1 MLTAIFG
8 FIKAV
13 VVKAAVW
20 AVETVRGFIVDTVMG
35 NVFNN

>member
-13 VVKAAVW
+13 VIKTAVW
-20 AVETVRGFIVDTVMG
+20 IVETVRGFIIDSVLG